1 LITSP
6 FQNAQV
12 VAISRKNV
20 AHIPVDGFQNQ
31 MVGLRDLMLRYE
43 VVINHTMIKEK
54 EELKWKY

>member
-12 VAISRKNV
+12 VATSRKNV
-20 AHIPVDGFQNQ
+20 AHIPADGFQNR
-31 MVGLRDLMLRYE
+31 MVELRDLMLRYE